1 MQSISVLLDQSLP
14 WMILGTTLIVVV
26 LLFVS
31 SLSHDPLLDPLGIQQ
46 RQNLGVAATVVVLL
60 VAIGI
65 RFVYRRMLRAPG
77 ENSDHISER

>member
-1 MQSISVLLDQSLP
+1 MQSISVFLDQSLP

-31 SLSHDPLLDPLGIQQ
+31 SLSHDPLLDPLGIQH

-77 ENSDHISER
+77 ENSGHISEG